1 MTRNARIAASVG
13 LCLAFVVHGCA
24 SIRQHP
30 PAEVAAEAKAAADRY
45 CDARAQAL
53 HLARE
58 ALGEAGAP

>member
-1 MTRNARIAASVG
+1 MTRANLALTVG
-13 LCLAFVVHGCA
+13 LGAAGLLHGCA

-45 CDARAQAL
+45 CTDRAKAQ